1 MNVSSAN
8 ARRPSI
14 TASNAADIKLDT
26 KRRDKNYVRLIIV
39 AIAAT
44 LLRRSSPPKSAETTS
59 ATRKTRISSSAPNA
73 KTPSQPNRSC
83 KSMKRTAPQ
92 PKEP

>member
-1 MNVSSAN
+1 MNASSAN

-73 KTPSQPNRSC
+73 TTPSQPNRSC